1 MTGAPLAKCVD
12 NDKIYQYNREKGLSD
27 YIDPFTKLFCVY
39 VDNSPKMDYYYTQ
52 VTDISNDEID
62 RLLNNQIKKGFAA
75 TMYPMTSISN
85 KYDDYNEGAS
95 LKLNQTK
102 SAYLNGFSLPK
113 PNMNGMCDNF

>member
-1 MTGAPLAKCVD
+1 
-12 NDKIYQYNREKGLSD
+12 
-27 YIDPFTKLFCVY
+27 
-39 VDNSPKMDYYYTQ
+39 MDYYYTQ

-95 LKLNQTK
+95 LKLNQTN

-113 PNMNGMCDNF
+113 PNMNGICDNF